1 MDKKGNK
8 KVLGIEKVEKKNV
21 NFRKELETYLVFGLV
36 ILFVGIFIGTTAS
49 AISIYN
55 SKNEN
60 PVDLDSTKMIE
71 PATPEDEV
79 EEITTDELDLNEI
92 EQVQGAT
99 EEVTDEYQPIYPE

>member
-49 AISIYN
+49 AIYN